1 MIWFTAL
8 TGVVA
13 GSTILYLIRRDRL
26 AVHHAAWWIFAGI
39 CMLGLGLFPPLV
51 NSFAKWIG
59 VTYAPIVAV
68 LIAFVALLIKV
79 SVCSLANLRS
89 DTSYADF
96 VASSLTFP
104 TPLLTVLDSA
114 EFGTRN

>member
-13 GSTILYLIRRDRL
+13 GSTILWLIRRDRL

-68 LIAFVALLIKV
+68 LIAFVALLIKALL
-79 SVCSLANLRS
+79 SDI
-89 DTSYADF
+89 DTSKGDLERHRLIQR
-96 VASSLTFP
+96 VA
-104 TPLLTVLDSA
+104 LLEARIQDLESKQV
-114 EFGTRN
+114 ER

>member
-68 LIAFVALLIKV
+68 LIAFVALLIKALL
-79 SVCSLANLRS
+79 SDI
-89 DTSYADF
+89 DTSKGDLERHRLIQR
-96 VASSLTFP
+96 VA
-104 TPLLTVLDSA
+104 LLEARIQDLESKQV
-114 EFGTRN
+114 ER